1 MKSIALEKFNF
12 VILFIFNELFIEQK
26 DNVFVHTILFRNEKF
41 KFLLSKNYIFYFK
54 KDKYLYKN

>member
-41 KFLLSKNYIFYFK
+41 KLLLSKNYIFYFK